1 MALQKGVEMIAKTK
15 TDPGTF
21 ASIALTDAYTD
32 FVLSRQ
38 AMNCTKAT
46 IDFYRHTA
54 RVFLVWS
61 EGQGVDAPEK
71 LSARY
76 VRAYLAELVAKG
88 KKDTTLNA
96 HARAIR
102 TLCIFWHTEGYIPQP
117 IKFEM
122 PKLEKKRLP
131 VLNAEQLQRV
141 VEACDVRDKAIVL
154 FMADSGLRRQET
166 VDLNWGDVDMDTG
179 LVRVKQGKGQK
190 DRSAVIGATT
200 RRVLLKYRRTVDHS
214 PNSPLFQSRTHERFT
229 GHGLLIVFRR
239 LSKATGIRVTPHAMR
254 RTFTILSLR
263 AGMNA
268 LTIQTLL
275 GHEDLTMTK
284 HYADMVDDDLLAEHK
299 AHSPIDNL
307 R

>member
-1 MALQKGVEMIAKTK
+1 MRTK
-15 TDPGTF
+15 TQTPTWQL

-32 FVLSRQ
+32 FILSRQ

-46 IDFYRHTA
+46 LDFYKHTVG
-54 RVFLVWS
+54 VFLGWC
-61 EGQGVDAPEK
+61 EDQGVQGPEMV
-71 LSARY
+71 SARL
-76 VRAYLAELVAKG
+76 VRSYLAELVAKG
-88 KKDTTLNA
+88 RKDTTLHA

-102 TLCIFWHTEGYIPQP
+102 TLMIFWHQEGYMPELVR
-117 IKFEM
+117 FEM

-131 VLNAEQLQRV
+131 VLNADQLQRV
-141 VEACDVRDKAIVL
+141 LTACNVRDKAIVL
-154 FMADSGLRRQET
+154 FMADSGLRRAE
-166 VDLNWGDVDMDTG
+166 VCALNWGDIDMESG
-179 LVRVKQGKGQK
+179 LVRVMQGKGKK
-190 DRSAVIGATT
+190 DRSAVVGATT
-200 RRVLLKYRRTVDHS
+200 RRALVKYGKTIDHS
-214 PNSPLFQSRTHERFT
+214 SNRPLFQSRTHDRLT
-229 GHGLLIVFRR
+229 GDGLMIIFRR

-254 RTFTILSLR
+254 RTFTVLSLR

-284 HYADMVDDDLLAEHK
+284 HYAEMVDDDLLFEHK